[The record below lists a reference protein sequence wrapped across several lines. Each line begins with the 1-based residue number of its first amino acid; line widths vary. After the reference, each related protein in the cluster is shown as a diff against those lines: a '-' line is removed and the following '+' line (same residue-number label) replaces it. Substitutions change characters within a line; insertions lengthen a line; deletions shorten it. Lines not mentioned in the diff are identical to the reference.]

1 MDMAILAEIAAKH
14 GPKREERRINK
25 GEIIENEQY
34 LEEGALGLAGDG
46 ADAVLCRVRKKQR
59 E

>member
-1 MDMAILAEIAAKH
+1 MKSANAVDQ

-34 LEEGALGLAGDG
+34 LEESALGFISDC
-46 ADAVLCRVRKKQR
+46 ADPVLRRVRQKQR
-59 E
+59 K